1 MRPDVRRSEEGTTW
15 DRGAAA
21 LRTCFDELPKSI
33 SACDSGRGLCPAKS
47 RRPIIS
53 SA

>member
-1 MRPDVRRSEEGTTW
+1 MCADPKKAQHGGRS
-15 DRGAAA
+15 AAA
-21 LRTCFDELPKSI
+21 LRICFDELPKSI